1 MFKKYDFVKCIDDT
15 GTHLIEEQIYQVS
28 DIYKNGD
35 IALSGKEGYFN
46 PLRFIPYL
54 GSNVVD
60 GSKLTG
66 NFLER
71 KESVLD
77 EANKII
83 YGDREKTYGKPS
95 KNLDTIA
102 KFWGEYLGIQLEAKD
117 VAVMMI
123 LLKTA
128 RLRNDI
134 NHRDSIVDI
143 CGYAA
148 LIERCDE

>member
-1 MFKKYDFVKCIDDT
+1 MSEET
-15 GTHLIEEQIYQVS
+15 G
-28 DIYKNGD
+28 
-35 IALSGKEGYFN
+35 
-46 PLRFIPYL
+46 
-54 GSNVVD
+54 
-60 GSKLTG
+60 KL
-66 NFLER
+66 
-71 KESVLD
+71 SVLK

-102 KFWGEYLGIQLEAKD
+102 QMWNAYISAREVKVLNAKD
-117 VAVMMI
+117 VAAMMI

-128 RLRNDI
+128 RLANDPS
-134 NHRDSIVDI
+134 HRDSVVDI